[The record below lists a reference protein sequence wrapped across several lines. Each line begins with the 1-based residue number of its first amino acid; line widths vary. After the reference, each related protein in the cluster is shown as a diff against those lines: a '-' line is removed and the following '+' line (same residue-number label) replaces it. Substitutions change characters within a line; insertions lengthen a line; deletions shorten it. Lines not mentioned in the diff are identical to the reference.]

1 LTINVGILLSAA
13 FVGLI
18 GLGMKMKP
26 LFGNDPGR
34 DDYYLIWFICFL
46 SLVVA
51 MRSVLSP

>member
-1 LTINVGILLSAA
+1 MTINVGILLSAA
-13 FVGLI
+13 FVGLV

-51 MRSVLSP
+51 MRFVLSP